1 MPPIV
6 FILLN
11 AFTAAIQAAPQ
22 IAGLVTKTKEYFGA
36 LVAGGILTK
45 EQADKLD
52 ARVDEIQEAA
62 LEGKLP
68 PSWDVEPDP
77 V

>member
-22 IAGLVTKTKEYFGA
+22 VTELVVKAKEYFGT
-36 LVAGGILTK
+36 LVKGGVISK
-45 EQADKLD
+45 EQADAID
-52 ARVDEIQEAA
+52 ARVDAITEAA
-62 LEGKLP
+62 LEGRFP
-68 PSWDVEPDP
+68 SSWDVEPDP
-77 V
+77 S